1 VSIIL
6 YFIFQFLALSSI
18 EYSTQYIQC
27 NTHEK
32 ILKIKK
38 ATTITFIGK
47 KQQNEILDQHFVEKY
62 FMGEFALFSSSL
74 YENVTFFVDFL
85 FKKLVYSIV
94 LLTLIYWILV
104 LTDLLF
110 LKLNYF
116 TIKLELLL
124 GTLFIVFSVFYTFF
138 NFLPK
143 VKYKKVGQ
151 AEVTTENIGNG
162 VSLEMVKIPR
172 GTFTMGSPKSEKGS
186 YDYERPQHDVTVPQ
200 FFMGKYPVT
209 QGQWKA
215 IASRTDLKVK
225 LDLELDP
232 SRFKER
238 YKNIDRWKR
247 PVECINWYE
256 AVEFCKRLS
265 KLTGR
270 NYRLP
275 SEAEWEYACRA
286 GTTTPFYFG
295 ETITTELVNYN
306 SNYTYGNGPKG
317 KYRKQT
323 IPVGQF
329 PANAFGLYDM
339 HGNVWEWCADELHD
353 NYAGAPT
360 DGSVWLNGN
369 KDKSPLR
376 GGSWANSPNN
386 CRSAIRNNY
395 HRRDDHI
402 INSGFRVV
410 CDGGRT
416 L

>member
-18 EYSTQYIQC
+18 EYSTQYIEDS
-27 NTHEK
+27 TEEEILEK
-32 ILKIKK
+32 ARTK
-38 ATTITFIGK
+38 TFIGN
-47 KQQNEILDQHFVEKY
+47 KQQNEIVDKHFVEKY
-62 FMGEFALFSSSL
+62 FMEKFALFSSSL

-238 YKNIDRWKR
+238 YK
-247 PVECINWYE
+247 
-256 AVEFCKRLS
+256 
-265 KLTGR
+265 
-270 NYRLP
+270 
-275 SEAEWEYACRA
+275 
-286 GTTTPFYFG
+286 
-295 ETITTELVNYN
+295 
-306 SNYTYGNGPKG
+306 
-317 KYRKQT
+317 KYR
-323 IPVGQF
+323 
-329 PANAFGLYDM
+329 
-339 HGNVWEWCADELHD
+339 
-353 NYAGAPT
+353 
-360 DGSVWLNGN
+360 
-369 KDKSPLR
+369 
-376 GGSWANSPNN
+376 
-386 CRSAIRNNY
+386 
-395 HRRDDHI
+395 
-402 INSGFRVV
+402 
-410 CDGGRT
+410 
-416 L
+416 